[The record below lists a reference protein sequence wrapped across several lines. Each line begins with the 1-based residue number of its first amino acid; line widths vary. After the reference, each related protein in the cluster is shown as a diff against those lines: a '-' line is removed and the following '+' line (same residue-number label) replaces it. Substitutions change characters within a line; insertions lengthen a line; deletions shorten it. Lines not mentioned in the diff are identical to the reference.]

1 MGKFL
6 LIQLSL
12 SFMIILLGWSASY
25 LGYWEWHIMDVGLL
39 VFFFLLT
46 LLVHFINLGAVRES
60 GQGSVLMILLSMV
73 IRLLLGGAFLLFL
86 IYLYPIRTKFIVV
99 EFFVLYTLFTTIE
112 IYLVKKEIP
121 S

>member
-12 SFMIILLGWSASY
+12 SFIILLLGWWMSF
-25 LGYWEWHIMDVGLL
+25 LGYWEWHLMDLGLL
-39 VFFFLLT
+39 LFFFLLT

-60 GQGSVLMILLSMV
+60 GQASVLMILLSMV

-86 IYLYPIRTKFIVV
+86 IYLYPIRTKIIVA
-99 EFFVLYTLFTTIE
+99 EFFILYTLFTTIE
-112 IYLVKKEIP
+112 ILFVKKEIP

>member
-1 MGKFL
+1 
-6 LIQLSL
+6 
-12 SFMIILLGWSASY
+12 
-25 LGYWEWHIMDVGLL
+25 MDVGLL
-39 VFFFLLT
+39 LFFFLLT

-86 IYLYPIRTKFIVV
+86 IYLFPIRTKFIVV
-99 EFFVLYTLFTTIE
+99 EFFVLYIVFTTIE

-121 S
+121 